1 MLRRGFLALAA
12 TSALVAQTLAV
23 PRKAADFTVT
33 LPDGRSDKISSLKG
47 NVIALCFIF
56 TTCPHCQQMS
66 MVMNQLYKEYSNRGF
81 LPMDIAWNEG
91 AKELVPAFVKQF
103 DLYMPVGYSDRATV
117 LGYLGLSMIDQ
128 RVVVPQVVW
137 IDRKGM
143 VRSQTPAT
151 GDASMLSEQ
160 YFRRMLGTLLAEPDP
175 RATTKR

>member
-1 MLRRGFLALAA
+1 
-12 TSALVAQTLAV
+12 
-23 PRKAADFTVT
+23 
-33 LPDGRSDKISSLKG
+33 
-47 NVIALCFIF
+47 
-56 TTCPHCQQMS
+56 MS

-91 AKELVPAFVKQF
+91 AKDLVPAFVKQF

-128 RVVVPQVVW
+128 RVVVPQIVW

-151 GDASMLSEQ
+151 GDVSMLSEQ

-175 RATTKR
+175 RAATKR